1 MTNVQSVL
9 LKRFEKAQK
18 HYEALRDYCRLIE
31 KLSAAKNV
39 FEVDVFT
46 AMPPEEKAILD
57 AYLKRFASLQDFLG
71 AKIFP
76 LLIEISGIGTVKM
89 SEVLFMME
97 KEGVVDSFDNWMELR
112 EIRNEL
118 EHDYPDELQDAL
130 EDLKFCVDHFGR
142 LESYF
147 LNAKSMAEKF
157 GL

>member
-9 LKRFEKAQK
+9 VKRFEKAQK

-31 KLSAAKNV
+31 KLSSAKKI

-118 EHDYPDELQDAL
+118 EHDYPDELQEAL

-157 GL
+157 GS

>member
-18 HYEALRDYCRLIE
+18 HYEALRDYCHLIE
-31 KLSAAKNV
+31 KLSSLKNI
-39 FEVDVFT
+39 FEVDIFT
-46 AMPPEEKAILD
+46 AMIPEEKAILD

-76 LLIEISGIGTVKM
+76 LLIEISGMGSVKM

-97 KEGVVDSFDNWMELR
+97 KEGIIDSFGNWIELR

-118 EHDYPDELQDAL
+118 EHDYPDELQEAL
-130 EDLKFCVDHFGR
+130 DDLKFCVDHFGR
-142 LESYF
+142 LENYY
-147 LNAKSMAEKF
+147 LNAKKF
-157 GL
+157 MDRYVS

>member
-1 MTNVQSVL
+1 MTNTRSVL

-18 HYEALRDYCRLIE
+18 HYEALRDYWRLIE
-31 KLSAAKNV
+31 KLSSAKKI
-39 FEVDVFT
+39 FEVDVFA

-76 LLIEISGIGTVKM
+76 LLIEISGIGSVKM

-97 KEGVVDSFDNWMELR
+97 KEGIIDSFDNWMELR

-118 EHDYPDELQDAL
+118 EHDYPDELQEAL
-130 EDLKFCVDHFGR
+130 DDLKFCVDNFGR
-142 LESYF
+142 LEGYY
-147 LNAKSMAEKF
+147 LGAKAFAERF
-157 GL
+157 AL